1 MEQSERYLKHMSSY
15 PVISLSLK
23 SLKQPEFELAYSQL
37 KKTIAEE
44 YRRHDSILQSD
55 NLTEAEKVR
64 YEKLRD
70 VQGDQTDYLDALKFL
85 SDWLSQVYD
94 RKVII
99 LIDDFYGREDFFDTV
114 RKWYDGYY
122 FGGIEVYNPWS
133 VINYVEQI

>member
-85 SDWLSQVYD
+85 SDCLNRRLKPMILLSLQ
-94 RKVII
+94 
-99 LIDDFYGREDFFDTV
+99 
-114 RKWYDGYY
+114 
-122 FGGIEVYNPWS
+122 
-133 VINYVEQI
+133 